1 MCICMYV
8 LVHIV
13 LVCMCILVYIVS
25 YLYVC
30 SCIYNPLFVCVFC
43 IALVWKNG
51 FAEYW
56 SLNKNQSINQSIN
69 SK

>member
-1 MCICMYV
+1 MCICTYV

-30 SCIYNPLFVCVFC
+30 SCIYNPLFVCVFLY
-43 IALVWKNG
+43 I
-51 FAEYW
+51 
-56 SLNKNQSINQSIN
+56 
-69 SK
+69 

>member
-30 SCIYNPLFVCVFC
+30 SCIYNPLFVCVFLY
-43 IALVWKNG
+43 I
-51 FAEYW
+51 
-56 SLNKNQSINQSIN
+56 
-69 SK
+69 